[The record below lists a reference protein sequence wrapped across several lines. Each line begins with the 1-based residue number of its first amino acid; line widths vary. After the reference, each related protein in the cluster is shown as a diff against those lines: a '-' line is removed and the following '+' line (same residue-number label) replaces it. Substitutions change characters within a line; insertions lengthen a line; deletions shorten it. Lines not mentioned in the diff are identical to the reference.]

1 MIQMNTDEFFDF
13 YVCTFLKLGFSRLDI
28 ADLFGK
34 SAELGNLTKEQ
45 RDTAYEYIKSGIQ
58 QAPLLSDIKTLKGML
73 QDIMSKARI
82 LSKYQVKR
90 YGGSISVV
98 MKGNSR
104 FGPFLAGT
112 LYMAKNPKVFNIAV
126 GTQAARGA
134 LRSGFV
140 MTLVLSPAIRGFE
153 QLMYDNLTWHHFVVG
168 VAVDYAIALASI
180 ATAAGLAF
188 GGTAIIGASAA
199 AAIPMAV
206 IVLVGLAFSWFT
218 NVVFSDQ
225 IEKFIDDTAKTLA
238 KNEEELFWRL
248 RNKSIILKIDN
259 TPDGY
264 EKFIHNLLAVP
275 NISGIFEN
283 KIY

>member
-1 MIQMNTDEFFDF
+1 MNTDEFFDF